1 MLVVG
6 WVMTLFTRSFQFD
19 SILELWDIIFLNH
32 TSHQILEDICVAI
45 IRVKKRA
52 IFGCDEGYEITKI
65 LKNIKLNPE

>member
-52 IFGCDEGYEITKI
+52 IFGCD
-65 LKNIKLNPE
+65 